1 MSRES
6 WASATAYESFVGRL
20 SRRIAPRFVEWLAVD
35 PDRRWLDVGCGTG
48 ALTQAILKTA
58 RPASV
63 MGVDP
68 SPAFLEAARAGT
80 SDVRATFAEGSATA
94 LPVADG
100 STDAAVAGLVL
111 NFVGDTP
118 AALAE
123 LRRVLVP
130 GGTVGAYVWDY
141 AERMEPIRRFF
152 DAAIAVGAPG
162 AEDADEGAR
171 FPLCRP
177 GPLGEAFRTAG
188 FGDVAVESI
197 EVDADSPDFDAFWTP
212 FTTGVG
218 AAGKY
223 LVDLEPAVRER
234 IRERLLAT
242 VPAAPDGS
250 IRLPA
255 RAWAV
260 RGRR

>member
-1 MSRES
+1 VSRES
-6 WASATAYESFVGRL
+6 WASASAYEAFVGRL
-20 SRRIAPRFVEWLAVD
+20 SRRVAPRFVEWLGVE

-48 ALTQAILKTA
+48 ALTQALLETA
-58 RPASV
+58 GPASV
-63 MGVDP
+63 TGIDP
-68 SPAFLEAARAGT
+68 APAFLEAARDGT
-80 SDVRATFAEGSATA
+80 PDPRATFVEGSATA
-94 LPVADG
+94 LPIADAIA
-100 STDAAVAGLVL
+100 DAAVAGLVL
-111 NFVGDTP
+111 NFVGDVR

-141 AERMEPIRRFF
+141 AERMAPIRRFF
-152 DAAIAVGAPG
+152 DAAIEVAAPG
-162 AEDADEGAR
+162 AEDADEGRR

-177 GPLGEAFRTAG
+177 GPLGAAIRDAG
-188 FGDVAVESI
+188 FGDVAVDAI
-197 EVDADSPDFDAFWTP
+197 EVDADYPDFDGFWAP

-223 LVDLEPAVRER
+223 LVELEPAVQAR
-234 IRERLLAT
+234 IRDELRAT
-242 VPAAPDGS
+242 VPTEPDGS